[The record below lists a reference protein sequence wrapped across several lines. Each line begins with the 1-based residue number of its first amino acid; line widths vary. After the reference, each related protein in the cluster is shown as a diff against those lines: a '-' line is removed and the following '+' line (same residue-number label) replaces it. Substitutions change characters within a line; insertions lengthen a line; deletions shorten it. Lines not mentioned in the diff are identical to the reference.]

1 MKTTITDILHTLPA
15 TVSSH
20 VACHYKNTTSRLQ
33 ILRIENVPNWYF
45 ERVIFPGQSLIFH
58 TAPEALLEVHSYE
71 MATAVIADRIPC
83 SQLLCKE
90 STSSAP
96 AQQYRQLKTGL
107 EAA

>member
-1 MKTTITDILHTLPA
+1 MTNATSHTLPS
-15 TVSSH
+15 TVSGH

-71 MATAVIADRIPC
+71 MATAIVADRIPC
-83 SQLLCKE
+83 SQLLCKDSA
-90 STSSAP
+90 STLP
-96 AQQYRQLKTGL
+96 AHYRQRKTGL